1 MIRKNRSVPALID
14 VAHKAGVSAA
24 TVSRVIN
31 GGKNVSPRTLA
42 AVTSAIR
49 KLRYYPS
56 HAARSLKG
64 TVTKTIGLIV
74 PSVANPFFSSAAD
87 AIQQV
92 ASSHGCLVLLAASEN
107 NHAKEREQIT
117 TFIQRRIDGLVLVP
131 SDATDVSILE
141 HAGFPTVCLDQPIK
155 GGSIATV
162 LCDNYGGARAAT
174 DHLIKRGH
182 KRILC
187 IGEDPKLFTSQ
198 ARFRGYR
205 DAVRKADLPHLA
217 EPNVRNYAS
226 AEAAV
231 LAHLKCANP
240 IDAIF
245 STKNSTTVYVY
256 YVLRKL
262 GYRIPESV
270 ALLGYDDFELADAL
284 EPPISVVRQPVAELA
299 TRAAELLF
307 QQMETGVQSRSK
319 VILKVELVVRSS
331 CGNNRASKEDL
342 SDRKD
347 DSR

>member
-1 MIRKNRSVPALID
+1 MSRKKRSIPALID
-14 VAHKAGVSAA
+14 VARKAQVSAA

-42 AVTSAIR
+42 AVTSAI
-49 KLRYYPS
+49 KSLRYYPS

-64 TVTKTIGLIV
+64 AVTKTIGIIV

-87 AIQQV
+87 AIQRV
-92 ASSHGCLVLLAASEN
+92 ASAHGCVVLLATSEN
-107 NHAKEREQIT
+107 NSANEREKIT
-117 TFIQRRIDGLVLVP
+117 TFIQRRIDGLILVP
-131 SDATDVSILE
+131 SDATEANLLA

-155 GGSIATV
+155 GGALTTV
-162 LCDNYGGARAAT
+162 LCDSFGGARAAT
-174 DHLIKRGH
+174 DHLIKLGY

-205 DAVRKADLPHLA
+205 HAVREAGLPYLA
-217 EPNVRNYAS
+217 EPNVRDYES

-231 LAHLKCANP
+231 HAHLKSTEP

-256 YVLRKL
+256 YILRKL
-262 GYRIPESV
+262 GCPIPGSV
-270 ALLGYDDFELADAL
+270 ALLGYDDFVLADAL
-284 EPPISVVRQPVAELA
+284 VPPISVVRQPVVEMA

-307 QQMETGVQSRSK
+307 QQMETGIQSPSRLT
-319 VILKVELVVRSS
+319 LKVELVVRSS
-331 CGNNRASKEDL
+331 CGSGRASV
-342 SDRKD
+342 
-347 DSR
+347 